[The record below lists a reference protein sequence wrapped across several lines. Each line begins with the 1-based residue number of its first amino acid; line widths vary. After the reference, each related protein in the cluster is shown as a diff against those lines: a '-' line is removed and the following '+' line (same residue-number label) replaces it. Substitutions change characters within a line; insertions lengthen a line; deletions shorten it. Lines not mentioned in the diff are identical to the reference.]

1 MTIKVDSD
9 NLKEG
14 LLGLVIALVEII
26 KDVLQKQAIHRL
38 DGGSLS
44 EEEAE
49 KLGLAFMQLDET
61 IEKIKKENNLEKT
74 AGKIRADLDNLV
86 NDTIEQLMPIN
97 DTMKRI
103 RQEAKKIPQQPI
115 HINDTM
121 EQLMPIKS
129 GKEVLQHA

>member
-26 KDVLQKQAIHRL
+26 KEVLQKQAISRFESN
-38 DGGSLS
+38 SLR

-49 KLGLAFMQLDET
+49 RLGLAFMQLDEA

-74 AGKIRADLDNLV
+74 ADKIRVDLDNLV
-86 NDTIEQLMPIN
+86 NDGI
-97 DTMKRI
+97 
-103 RQEAKKIPQQPI
+103 AKLISPLELK
-115 HINDTM
+115 N
-121 EQLMPIKS
+121 
-129 GKEVLQHA
+129 EVVQHVR

>member
-26 KDVLQKQAIHRL
+26 KEVLQKQAVYRL
-38 DGGSLS
+38 ESNSLR

-74 AGKIRADLDNLV
+74 ADKIRADLDNLV
-86 NDTIEQLMPIN
+86 NNSITKLVDPLLL
-97 DTMKRI
+97 
-103 RQEAKKIPQQPI
+103 EAKE
-115 HINDTM
+115 N
-121 EQLMPIKS
+121 
-129 GKEVLQHA
+129 A

>member
-26 KDVLQKQAIHRL
+26 KEVLQKQAIYRL
-38 DGGSLS
+38 EGNYLR

-49 KLGLAFMQLDET
+49 KLGIAFMQLDET

-74 AGKIRADLDNLV
+74 TSKIRADLDNLV
-86 NDTIEQLMPIN
+86 NEGITKLIGPIELKN
-97 DTMKRI
+97 
-103 RQEAKKIPQQPI
+103 
-115 HINDTM
+115 
-121 EQLMPIKS
+121 
-129 GKEVLQHA
+129 EVLGHE

>member
-26 KDVLQKQAIHRL
+26 KDVLQKQALHRL
-38 DGGSLS
+38 EGNFLR

-49 KLGLAFMQLDET
+49 KLGLAFMKLDET
-61 IEKIKKENNLEKT
+61 LEKIKKENNLEKT

-86 NDTIEQLMPIN
+86 NDTLTKLIDPL
-97 DTMKRI
+97 
-103 RQEAKKIPQQPI
+103 
-115 HINDTM
+115 
-121 EQLMPIKS
+121 LL
-129 GKEVLQHA
+129 EVKNAQ

>member
-26 KDVLQKQAIHRL
+26 KEVLEKQAIYRIESN
-38 DGGSLS
+38 SLK

-49 KLGLAFMQLDET
+49 KLGIAFMQLNEA

-74 AGKIRADLDNLV
+74 ADKIRADLDNLV
-86 NDTIEQLMPIN
+86 NDGITRLIN
-97 DTMKRI
+97 PLELKN
-103 RQEAKKIPQQPI
+103 EAV
-115 HINDTM
+115 D
-121 EQLMPIKS
+121 
-129 GKEVLQHA
+129 HA

>member
-26 KDVLQKQAIHRL
+26 KDVLQKQAVHRL

-74 AGKIRADLDNLV
+74 ADKIRADLDNLV

-103 RQEAKKIPQQPI
+103 RQETKKIPQQPI

-121 EQLMPIKS
+121 EQLIPIKS